1 MNRRV
6 ESNHALAYAAWMAN
20 DLDVPLTFY
29 GGLTCAYPYVSDAC
43 KPLSSKECPKRGA
56 RCGTRPRSKSLR
68 VKCPRYPA
76 LAHRGISGRV
86 IVGRKLAFHFARFFG
101 SRPSFHNPR
110 AWALATMKKHLRD
123 KRPYVYAREQF
134 FGGQTHD
141 PLWNA
146 TQKQM
151 LIESGSLWVPPDVL
165 GQENYRVVSPLTRT
179 HSILWSK
186 FMTVMRSP
194 ATLVPMPSFS
204 GVSACTT
211 ARGRSGRWVQFDACL
226 TTGRRRKTE
235 VDASIHEIERF
246 ERTL

>member
-1 MNRRV
+1 MSSCPCVFDNSTTPLIRKQARHVLYWSQMNRRV

-68 VKCPRYPA
+68 VNARA
-76 LAHRGISGRV
+76 IRRWLIAEFLEVLSSGAELAI
-86 IVGRKLAFHFARFFG
+86 HFARFCG
-101 SRPSFHNPR
+101 SGPSFHHPR

-151 LIESGSLWVPPDVL
+151 LVESGSLWVPPDVV
-165 GQENYRVVSPLTRT
+165 GQENYRVVPHL
-179 HSILWSK
+179 
-186 FMTVMRSP
+186 P
-194 ATLVPMPSFS
+194 
-204 GVSACTT
+204 
-211 ARGRSGRWVQFDACL
+211 GRFRYYGPNS
-226 TTGRRRKTE
+226 
-235 VDASIHEIERF
+235 
-246 ERTL
+246 